1 MKEIMAVF
9 DTDIG
14 YAKDLAGKLMNE
26 KDFPYYV
33 QGFSGVEE
41 LTGFLSQHAVAVLIA
56 DQKDIGPELMP
67 FLEGNQGQ
75 ETALVPY
82 GIDREMVVIYFTE
95 VSGYPEIA
103 SHAAVYK
110 YQSVKMLADDILSA
124 VERQKRNG
132 RQRSVLTEGVR
143 IIGVAGPVARSG
155 RTSFCLTL
163 GQLLSGKGKT
173 LYMNLEPS
181 AEFEAMFEENWEEDL
196 SDLVYACMT
205 SERPPDYGRFIK
217 KFHGLDMI
225 PPVRLPE
232 DLYRT
237 EPEILTGVLRRITAD
252 ERYDTVLLDMGCEYR
267 IIEALL
273 PMLNKLFIP
282 TRRDKLSVMRTRM
295 FREWVLR
302 VDEKADLMAPEE
314 LILPQP
320 KAFLTGKAYIEQLL
334 WSETGD
340 YVRALLER
348 ET

>member
-205 SERPPDYGRFIK
+205 SERPACGF
-217 KFHGLDMI
+217 
-225 PPVRLPE
+225 
-232 DLYRT
+232 
-237 EPEILTGVLRRITAD
+237 
-252 ERYDTVLLDMGCEYR
+252 
-267 IIEALL
+267 
-273 PMLNKLFIP
+273 
-282 TRRDKLSVMRTRM
+282 S
-295 FREWVLR
+295 
-302 VDEKADLMAPEE
+302 
-314 LILPQP
+314 
-320 KAFLTGKAYIEQLL
+320 
-334 WSETGD
+334 
-340 YVRALLER
+340 
-348 ET
+348 